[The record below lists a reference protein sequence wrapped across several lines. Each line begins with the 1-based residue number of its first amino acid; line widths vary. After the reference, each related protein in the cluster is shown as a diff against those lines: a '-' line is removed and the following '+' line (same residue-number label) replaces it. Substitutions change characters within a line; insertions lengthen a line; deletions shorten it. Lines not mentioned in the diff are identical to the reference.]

1 MITKRATTGIRSR
14 RLAIPG
20 TPFEARRCFPR
31 EPGRPCSNIIRFASI
46 LPITAGGAI
55 AGVGATSGIL
65 IAIGVP
71 TGAAV
76 NFSLASGLLLTS
88 SALVAAVV
96 GVSGSV
102 LFAVNRRRLVRAAA
116 R

>member
-1 MITKRATTGIRSR
+1 MRALGNTFLLWALGVGFSPAIALLILC
-14 RLAIPG
+14 LA
-20 TPFEARRCFPR
+20 AA
-31 EPGRPCSNIIRFASI
+31 ASI